1 MKVVSNKQKG
11 YRMMKCIKFKHG
23 KTNIKSKRPFWIEPV
38 FTKDSSW
45 WFSTE
50 TGEWYNGYDN
60 VPKGGRC
67 SSYYAMAYAGFNNIY
82 SLKAAKRKI
91 SKWNVPKGTKFRV
104 SLPFVG
110 YDFIVTKP

>member
-1 MKVVSNKQKG
+1 MKVKSTKPKG
-11 YRMMKCIKFKHG
+11 ERIFKCTKFNHG
-23 KTNIKSKRPFWIEPV
+23 NTNIKSKRPFLIEPIGS
-38 FTKDSSW
+38 DW

-60 VPKGGRC
+60 ITKGGRC
-67 SSYYAMAYAGFNNIY
+67 SSYYAMTYYGFNNIY

-91 SKWNVPKGTKFRV
+91 SKWNVPKGTKFRI

-110 YDFIVTKP
+110 YDFTITNP